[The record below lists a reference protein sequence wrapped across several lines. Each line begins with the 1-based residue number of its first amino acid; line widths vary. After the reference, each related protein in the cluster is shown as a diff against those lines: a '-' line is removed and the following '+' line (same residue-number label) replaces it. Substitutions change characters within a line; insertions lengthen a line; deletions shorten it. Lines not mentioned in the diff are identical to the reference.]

1 MTAIDLS
8 HLVDLTE
15 GEVLDCLGI
24 WKSVVMD
31 RHWDVDDELAYV
43 LVTSLV
49 REHFESKSDY
59 DADGFLKHHTDNV

>member
-15 GEVLDCLGI
+15 GEVLDCLDI

-31 RHWDVDDELAYV
+31 RHWDTDDELAYV
-43 LVTSLV
+43 LIVSLV
-49 REHFESKSDY
+49 RGHFKELDE
-59 DADGFLKHHTDNV
+59 